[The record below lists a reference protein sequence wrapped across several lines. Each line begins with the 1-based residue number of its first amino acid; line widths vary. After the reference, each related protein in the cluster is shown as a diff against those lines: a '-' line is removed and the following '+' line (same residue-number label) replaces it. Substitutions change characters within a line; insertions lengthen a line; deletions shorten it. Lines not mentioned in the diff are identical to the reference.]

1 MKKNNTAQKT
11 TLDVERISKALKE
24 GTEKTLRNLIKEAIE
39 DVVDND
45 EEDVKDEPIED
56 DSFEVQDVET
66 GDDSQEEPA
75 DGSAQDDAEGAQA
88 EPSDEEGDDAEN
100 DEWGELDDFK
110 VGDSDYDFTG
120 VDGDMALKV
129 YNKLGDDDQIFVKKE
144 EDGTY
149 SVKDNETGAELV
161 IELEPDGEEDADAE
175 SDDIEAPVDDEQ
187 DMDMDIDIEMDDEPA
202 DEECDDEIEID
213 LGDEDSED
221 DDEEELNE
229 DLGYT
234 DNYQSKDPISG
245 MKMNEPADSKSTYS
259 MDGGVPTGTKKPWA
273 GKHTEK
279 DYKETHTD
287 LAEGCVCPKCGKTP
301 CKCNEGELEE
311 GAMTTSTQSQQK
323 TTHTPTSTPRAQ
335 HKREGSRL
343 VHAGGKYVEEGGA
356 TLSEAKAR
364 KILEAAKAIQAENN
378 QIKEMV
384 KNIKQ
389 SLYEA
394 AVLNMKYG
402 KIVNLLVNETTTKD
416 EKMSIIERFEKT
428 KTIKESNQLFE
439 SIKREL
445 NESNKKSAASVLNEQ
460 ISAESSKTI
469 NETPIYTPTNNPSL
483 SLMERMDR
491 LAEYNNRKRN

>member
-75 DGSAQDDAEGAQA
+75 DEPAQDDADGEQA
-88 EPSDEEGDDAEN
+88 EPSDEEGDDTEN

-144 EDGTY
+144 DDGTY
-149 SVKDNETGAELV
+149 SVKDNESGAELV

-175 SDDIEAPVDDEQ
+175 SDDIEEPVDGDE
-187 DMDMDIDIEMDDEPA
+187 DMDIDVELDDEPA
-202 DEECDDEIEID
+202 DEEGDDEIEID

-221 DDEEELNE
+221 DDELNE

-234 DNYQSKDPISG
+234 DKYQSKDPISG

-311 GAMTTSTQSQQK
+311 GAPAARTSVKKSHVVKGDKEKPEGFPSRGPQ
-323 TTHTPTSTPRAQ
+323 AQ
-335 HKREGSRL
+335 
-343 VHAGGKYVEEGGA
+343 
-356 TLSEAKAR
+356 LSEAKAR

-416 EKMSIIERFEKT
+416 EKMSIIERFEKA

-483 SLMERMDR
+483 SLMERMDK